1 MRTRATATALAGLHQ
16 PASAYAH
23 HVERSAKLG
32 DEAAI
37 AVLVAGAHEVAPHVP
52 LTAGNWLIAA
62 LRLLAPDADDGRRL
76 DLLQEATTA
85 LASAG
90 AYAASIGALE
100 EALALVPKDD
110 PVARADLIVKIANA
124 KRRTGGPLESAA
136 LLVRTLES
144 LESENPA
151 VAPLLVEI
159 AFNDYWRGEFAQA
172 RTLARAVMAGRTD
185 PLTAFVAAML
195 SSLSNCSEGRVAE
208 ALVDLDE
215 AQRALALLSDDRL
228 VESIDLIQG
237 IASAALRLERI
248 DDTLA
253 LLERGFVV
261 ARASGQG
268 AMIPGWLAFEAFAH
282 LMHGHV
288 AEALRVAE
296 TAIDAAL
303 LSGSAWHTAYAFEA
317 DSMAAYWAGDNERAL
332 ASAQEALVFAERIS
346 ATLPHTRSR
355 LQLAG
360 AWYAAGDTQRAAA
373 ELTALDAEP
382 TRLVFD
388 LHAAH
393 GWDLAVRTQ
402 LALGDLAAAHD
413 LSTRAL
419 ERADATPLLQ
429 QQASARCG
437 RASVLLADDDA
448 AAALAVIDA
457 AAGIAAPVDNP
468 FLRAG
473 SRRCTACASPPSASS
488 PRRSSS
494 SNPPRPRCS
503 SAGRSASPTPPRV
516 SSARLGRRVTRRT
529 RPRERGTG
537 LAALSP
543 REREVA
549 DQVAS
554 GKTNRTVAETLF
566 LSEKTVETHLARI
579 YDKLGVRSR
588 TALATIV
595 AREGGA
601 VVARIGRPLT
611 HCLTPSRSRGRSPE
625 RADGSGDGSGISP
638 IPASSRRLP
647 GWPGDRPP
655 PCPHPRTDRAQPAAG
670 HPRST
675 RSPTSTSGATSSGS
689 TTSG

>member
-1 MRTRATATALAGLHQ
+1 M
-16 PASAYAH
+16 
-23 HVERSAKLG
+23 
-32 DEAAI
+32 
-37 AVLVAGAHEVAPHVP
+37 
-52 LTAGNWLIAA
+52 
-62 LRLLAPDADDGRRL
+62 
-76 DLLQEATTA
+76 
-85 LASAG
+85 
-90 AYAASIGALE
+90 
-100 EALALVPKDD
+100 
-110 PVARADLIVKIANA
+110 
-124 KRRTGGPLESAA
+124 ESRE

-172 RTLARAVMAGRTD
+172 RTLAPRGDGGPDRPAHRVRGRD
-185 PLTAFVAAML
+185 AQQPVQLL
-195 SSLSNCSEGRVAE
+195 RGQGRRSARRPRRS
-208 ALVDLDE
+208 AD
-215 AQRALALLSDDRL
+215 RTLALLSDDRL

-332 ASAQEALVFAERIS
+332 AERAGSARVRRADLGHPA
-346 ATLPHTRSR
+346 PYP
-355 LQLAG
+355 G
-360 AWYAAGDTQRAAA
+360 AP
-373 ELTALDAEP
+373 P
-382 TRLVFD
+382 TRGRVVRRRR
-388 LHAAH
+388 HATRRRGAH
-393 GWDLAVRTQ
+393 RARRRTDPAR
-402 LALGDLAAAHD
+402 LRPARGARVGPRGAGPAALGDLAAAHD
-413 LSTRAL
+413 LSIRAL

-429 QQASARCG
+429 QQASARCS

-448 AAALAVIDA
+448 VAALAVIDA

-468 FLRAG
+468 FLPRA

-488 PRRSSS
+488 PGRSSS
-494 SNPPRPRCS
+494 SNRPRPRCS
-503 SAGRSASPTPPRV
+503 SAGRTASPTPPARELR
-516 SSARLGRRVTRRT
+516 RLGRRVTRRT

-601 VVARIGRPLT
+601 VVPESVAR
-611 HCLTPSRSRGRSPE
+611 
-625 RADGSGDGSGISP
+625 
-638 IPASSRRLP
+638 
-647 GWPGDRPP
+647 
-655 PCPHPRTDRAQPAAG
+655 
-670 HPRST
+670 
-675 RSPTSTSGATSSGS
+675 
-689 TTSG
+689 

>member
-1 MRTRATATALAGLHQ
+1 MT
-16 PASAYAH
+16 S
-23 HVERSAKLG
+23 
-32 DEAAI
+32 DAI
-37 AVLVAGAHEVAPHVP
+37 AVLVDGAHEVAPHAP
-52 LTAGNWLIAA
+52 LTAGNWLVAA
-62 LRLLAPDADDGRRL
+62 LRLLAPDADDRRRL
-76 DLLQEATTA
+76 ELLREATTA

-90 AYAASIGALE
+90 AYEASIGALE
-100 EALALVPKDD
+100 EALALVPTDD
-110 PVARADLIVKIANA
+110 PVARAELIVKIANA
-124 KRRTGGPLESAA
+124 KRRTGGPLESRA

-282 LMHGHV
+282 LMKGHV

-317 DSMAAYWAGDNERAL
+317 DSMAAYWAGDTERAL
-332 ASAQEALVFAERIS
+332 ASAQEALAFAERIS

-388 LHAAH
+388 LHAGH

-413 LSTRAL
+413 LSARAL

-429 QQASARCG
+429 QQATARWG
-437 RASVLLADDDA
+437 RAAVLLADGDA
-448 AAALAVIDA
+448 PAALAVIGDA
-457 AAGIAAPVDNP
+457 AAIAARVDNP
-468 FLRAG
+468 FLRARIQALHG
-473 SRRCTACASPPSASS
+473 VSLAAVGEQSRAIVELEAAETALFGCGAFRESDAAA
-488 PRRSSS
+488 RELR
-494 SNPPRPRCS
+494 
-503 SAGRSASPTPPRV
+503 
-516 SSARLGRRVTRRT
+516 RLGRRVTRRT

-554 GKTNRTVAETLF
+554 GKTNRNVAETLF

-601 VVARIGRPLT
+601 VVPESIAR
-611 HCLTPSRSRGRSPE
+611 
-625 RADGSGDGSGISP
+625 
-638 IPASSRRLP
+638 
-647 GWPGDRPP
+647 
-655 PCPHPRTDRAQPAAG
+655 
-670 HPRST
+670 
-675 RSPTSTSGATSSGS
+675 
-689 TTSG
+689 

>member
-1 MRTRATATALAGLHQ
+1 MPGLVAFVAELPEPTVEIGLDELLAADLIRPTESARYFRFRHPIVRRAVYDSTPGAWQLGAHARTAIALAGLHQ

-37 AVLVAGAHEVAPHVP
+37 AVLVAGAHEVAPHAP

-90 AYAASIGALE
+90 VYAASIGALE

-124 KRRTGGPLESAA
+124 KRRTGGPLESRE

-261 ARASGQG
+261 ARAAGQG

-332 ASAQEALVFAERIS
+332 ASVQEALVFAERIS
-346 ATLPHTRSR
+346 ATLPHTRAR

-388 LHAAH
+388 LHAGH
-393 GWDLAVRTQ
+393 GWDLAVRAQ
-402 LALGDLAAAHD
+402 LALGDRAAALD

-429 QQASARCG
+429 QQASARCS

-457 AAGIAAPVDNP
+457 AAGIVAPVDNP
-468 FLRAG
+468 FLRADPG
-473 SRRCTACASPPSASS
+473 AARRV
-488 PRRSSS
+488 PRRRRRAVPGDRRTRSGRDRAVRVRVVPRVRRRRARAP
-494 SNPPRPRCS
+494 PPRP
-503 SAGRSASPTPPRV
+503 PRHP
-516 SSARLGRRVTRRT
+516 SHPAA
-529 RPRERGTG
+529 ERGTG

-601 VVARIGRPLT
+601 VVPESVAR
-611 HCLTPSRSRGRSPE
+611 
-625 RADGSGDGSGISP
+625 
-638 IPASSRRLP
+638 
-647 GWPGDRPP
+647 
-655 PCPHPRTDRAQPAAG
+655 
-670 HPRST
+670 
-675 RSPTSTSGATSSGS
+675 
-689 TTSG
+689 